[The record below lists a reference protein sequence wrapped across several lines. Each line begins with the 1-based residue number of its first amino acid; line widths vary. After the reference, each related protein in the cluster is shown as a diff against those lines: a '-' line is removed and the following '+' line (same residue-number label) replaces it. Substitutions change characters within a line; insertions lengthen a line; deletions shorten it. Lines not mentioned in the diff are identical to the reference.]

1 MRIDPPPS
9 LPVASEHS
17 PAATAAPAPPEEPPV
32 VRSVFHG
39 LRQWSP
45 SRFCVCPSRPNS
57 GVFVLPRI
65 TAPAA
70 LTRSTT
76 AESSSGTLSWKASD
90 PPVVRIPRVSSRSLI
105 EMGTPCSGPRAS
117 PRATAASASLAES
130 MAWSAVTVK
139 YELSRESS
147 RSMRSRYSSVT
158 STGETSP
165 DAISALSSVVDVK
178 ARSSLLLM
186 LNPAVRG
193 YPAERGLS
201 LRSADYTPGR

>member
-1 MRIDPPPS
+1 M
-9 LPVASEHS
+9 
-17 PAATAAPAPPEEPPV
+17 
-32 VRSVFHG
+32 RSVFHG

-57 GVFVLPRI
+57 GVFVLPSI

-76 AESSSGTLSWKASD
+76 AESSSGTLSWKARD

-105 EMGTPCSGPRAS
+105 EMGTPCRGPRAS

-130 MAWSAVTVK
+130 MAWSAVTVR

-147 RSMRSRYSSVT
+147 RSMRPRYSSVT

-186 LNPAVRG
+186 LNPAGVDRSQERRLYTRALGATTAPAWRG
-193 YPAERGLS
+193 R
-201 LRSADYTPGR
+201 